1 MGFPLGESLKCLSN
15 WPSIF
20 EAIIYIF
27 SNMIF
32 ILLDFIKVHK
42 KQKFSALD
50 NVESHGKE
58 ILSVSYVTCFE
69 IIVLVSLSWWSIF
82 SFLDVLTL
90 ILRIIIFWLSDQP
103 DTILLTA
110 RTTKNWVA
118 FALTKIYIYL
128 VQENQCFSQ

>member
-1 MGFPLGESLKCLSN
+1 MRILHFKVDSLIPHQILQKKTYMGFPLGESLKCLSN

-50 NVESHGKE
+50 NVESRSKE
-58 ILSVSYVTCFE
+58 IFSVSYVTSFE
-69 IIVLVSLSWWSIF
+69 MIVRVSLS
-82 SFLDVLTL
+82 
-90 ILRIIIFWLSDQP
+90 
-103 DTILLTA
+103 
-110 RTTKNWVA
+110 
-118 FALTKIYIYL
+118 
-128 VQENQCFSQ
+128 